1 MCGGF
6 FMITTRTDGRSV
18 GFMRSD
24 SCACGAQTGN
34 TLAGRKFGG
43 CSLSAAFC
51 TLMASRALLV
61 GTAVGLLLVGV
72 WMGVDRRG
80 PDAPPKDPGATA
92 SGLGHDGSPK
102 GPVFDVQSVT
112 LDART
117 RPDSS
122 LLVRLRDLGVTH
134 LTLVA
139 FGWQERASST
149 EIGVDTTAGWYSE
162 SHVGIRTLSRQAHA
176 LGMEVILKPHLW
188 VGGYDEAQNRSKIGF
203 ESAAR
208 WRAWEAEYRRFL
220 MMYARLAAEVAAD
233 VLVLGTE
240 LTRAAT
246 ERPDFWRGLAAD
258 VRAVYDGDLTYA
270 ANWHEAYRQ
279 VPFWD
284 ALDYVGVQAYFP
296 LTDAESPSSAAL
308 RDGWASH
315 RDDLAAVH
323 ERTGRPILFT
333 EVGYRSAPGAAKAPW
348 TWPERDEATTP
359 NDALQARCYQ
369 AFLSI
374 FAQAPWMKGSIIW
387 KWHPPAEVERRT
399 GFTPQGKPAEAVL
412 RRWFR
417 GTATGARSSPPPR
430 STIRPTR

>member
-1 MCGGF
+1 
-6 FMITTRTDGRSV
+6 
-18 GFMRSD
+18 
-24 SCACGAQTGN
+24 
-34 TLAGRKFGG
+34 
-43 CSLSAAFC
+43 
-51 TLMASRALLV
+51 MASRALLV

-72 WMGVDRRG
+72 WGAGVWVGVDRRG
-80 PDAPPKDPGATA
+80 SDAPSEDPGAA
-92 SGLGHDGSPK
+92 LEPGHDGPPA

-112 LDART
+112 LDARN

-134 LTLVA
+134 LTLVS

-149 EIGVDTTAGWYSE
+149 EIGADTTAGWYSE
-162 SHVGIRTLSRQAHA
+162 SHAGIRTLSRQAHA
-176 LGMEVILKPHLW
+176 LGMDVILKPHLW
-188 VGGYDEAQNRSKIGF
+188 VGGYDEAQNRSEIGF
-203 ESAAR
+203 ESAER
-208 WRAWEAEYRRFL
+208 WANWEAEYRRFL
-220 MMYARLAAEVAAD
+220 MMYARLAADVDAD

-270 ANWHEAYRQ
+270 ANWHKAYRH

-296 LTDAESPSSAAL
+296 LTDAESPSPAAL

-348 TWPERDEATTP
+348 TWPERDGAARP
-359 NDALQARCYQ
+359 NYALQARCYR
-369 AFLSI
+369 AFLST

-417 GTATGARSSPPPR
+417 SPTSER
-430 STIRPTR
+430 GS